1 MIDRRRAL
9 KLLAG
14 GAATSLLAVACKR
27 KEMPKVELFDEDGT
41 PPETEAISAL
51 APPWPPAER
60 AVLGNDLLVHWLT
73 EEGSPAA
80 HIRVLVP
87 THGLEDKVAPGAAAV
102 VAEAIAIE
110 SRRWTARYGTTVDI
124 AARVDRF
131 EIAIHG
137 PDLKFDAM
145 LAALGRVVAV
155 GDVAGLLERAQVT
168 VAAGLPGLD
177 GDVLALTAL
186 VGLLSGRDP
195 ARERLTKELIEAL
208 DADALA
214 DAWRELLDPKR
225 VMLAVHAGRPVREEA
240 MARLAKVWTR
250 GGLLGGLGKASE
262 EALDRLRPPTDARDD
277 AEKGAPEGRRL
288 RGAGAA
294 PLRLLETSAGDRSGS
309 LLLFGRVV
317 PLADPRER
325 AVARLAQRLLQEE
338 LDARLTIVGDRG
350 LFVVRTPIRKSAP
363 ASDDDDRGKEK
374 RRDKDKEGPSD
385 PRARFV
391 ADFLDDYQE
400 FVRARHGRNRIA
412 QAAELWLGARMVQAS
427 LTGEDWTALW
437 SESIDLARSDSEIAG
452 ALARDA
458 QAMLAIT
465 PEELAEWSTTWLD
478 VAKGAPGWAWIAASS
493 EPDIGQA
500 LAQIAAVEPL
510 RTHA

>member
-9 KLLAG
+9 QLLA
-14 GAATSLLAVACKR
+14 GAATSLAAGACKR

-60 AVLGNDLLVHWLT
+60 AVLSNDLLVHWLT

-80 HIRVLVP
+80 HIRVLLP
-87 THGLEDKVAPGAAAV
+87 THGDKIAPGAAAV
-102 VAEAIAIE
+102 VAEAVAIE
-110 SRRWTARYGTTVDI
+110 WRRWTARYGTTVDL
-124 AARVDRF
+124 AARVDRL
-131 EIAIHG
+131 EVAVHG
-137 PDLKFDAM
+137 PDLKFDAI
-145 LAALGRVVAV
+145 LAALGRVVAL
-155 GDVAGLLERAQVT
+155 GDPAGLLERAQVT
-168 VAAGLPGLD
+168 VAAGLPGGTD
-177 GDVLALTAL
+177 GDTLALTAL

-195 ARERLTKELIEAL
+195 ARERLTREFVEGLS
-208 DADALA
+208 ADDLA

-240 MARLAKVWTR
+240 VARLAKVWTR
-250 GGLLGGLGKASE
+250 GLLGGLGKGSE
-262 EALDRLRPPTDARDD
+262 EAMTRLRPASAARDE
-277 AEKGAPEGRRL
+277 AERGAPQGRLL
-288 RGAGAA
+288 RGASVA
-294 PLRLLETSAGDRSGS
+294 PIQLLETSPGDRGGTF
-309 LLLFGRVV
+309 LLLGRVL

-350 LFVVRTPIRKSAP
+350 LFVVRTPIRKTAP
-363 ASDDDDRGKEK
+363 KDDDDKGKEK
-374 RRDKDKEGPSD
+374 RRDKDKDKEGPSD
-385 PRARFV
+385 PRARNVAAFV
-391 ADFLDDYQE
+391 DGYLE
-400 FVRARHGRNRIA
+400 FIRARHSRNRLA

-437 SESIDLARSDSEIAG
+437 SESIDLAASDGEIAG

-465 PEELAEWSTTWLD
+465 PEELAEWSATWLD
-478 VAKGAPGWAWIAASS
+478 VAKGTPGWAWIAASS
-493 EPDIGQA
+493 EPDIGPA
-500 LAQIAAVEPL
+500 LAEIAAVEPL
-510 RTHA
+510 RAGD